1 MCWGHLP
8 QNGKC
13 GCHFLGVQ
21 SKMSKL
27 IQLLM
32 QCFSTLYLHDG
43 DLWCSIIHG
52 CLSKPKCRLPLKRVS
67 QPLVCA
73 AHSPAGML
81 PGGSTAWTWWEL
93 GVATQAHGQ
102 AALVPQGHDG
112 ILTSLPPPAPAQ
124 PLGEVGGKRQPPCI
138 SSMSRGRL
146 SARGEVSP
154 GVTKSPLFTS
164 CYQAGLAITFFSS
177 SLTVRS

>member
-1 MCWGHLP
+1 
-8 QNGKC
+8 
-13 GCHFLGVQ
+13 
-21 SKMSKL
+21 
-27 IQLLM
+27 M

-52 CLSKPKCRLPLKRVS
+52 SLSKPKCRLPLKRVS

-124 PLGEVGGKRQPPCI
+124 PLGEVGGEATASLHFLHVTRPPVC
-138 SSMSRGRL
+138 SWRGL
-146 SARGEVSP
+146 SWGHKVSTFHQLLP
-154 GVTKSPLFTS
+154 GWACHHIFLLFS
-164 CYQAGLAITFFSS
+164 YS
-177 SLTVRS
+177 